1 MRGEKNMKRFLDQ
14 KKEIKLSEF
23 SGCKEEDFESLMKS
37 YKKETRLKKYLNT
50 SKMKKLHKEAM
61 KLQGAE
67 KVIKMIKEQGES

>member
-1 MRGEKNMKRFLDQ
+1 MKRFLDQ

-50 SKMKKLHKEAM
+50 PKIKKLHKEAM
-61 KLQGAE
+61 KFQGGD
-67 KVIKMIKEQGES
+67 KVIKMVKDQAES

>member
-14 KKEIKLSEF
+14 KKEIKMSEF
-23 SGCKEEDFESLMKS
+23 SDCTDFKSLMKS
-37 YKKETRLKKYLNT
+37 YKKEKRLKEYLNT

>member
-1 MRGEKNMKRFLDQ
+1 M
-14 KKEIKLSEF
+14 SEF

-61 KLQGAE
+61 KLQGGD
-67 KVIKMIKEQGES
+67 KVIKMVKDQAES